1 MLMSGREVRMLAEV
15 MLGEVTENSE
25 ILSYGDY
32 TDTIREQMKHA
43 HEVARQHLQVRL
55 NRQKVHYDSK
65 SFLHKYSVGDYVWYL
80 TERRK
85 LEKIQSY
92 MPFEGPYLVVD
103 RLSDKIVNH
112 NKLKPYKGNI
122 RYKWAKSAIEQARRI
137 TEPLLPV
144 IADDSEDGDEE
155 D

>member
-1 MLMSGREVRMLAEV
+1 MLTEV

-32 TDTIREQMKHA
+32 TEKVRERMKHA

-80 TERRK
+80 TERKSKALYAICRT
-85 LEKIQSY
+85 L
-92 MPFEGPYLVVD
+92 
-103 RLSDKIVNH
+103 LS
-112 NKLKPYKGNI
+112 G
-122 RYKWAKSAIEQARRI
+122 
-137 TEPLLPV
+137 
-144 IADDSEDGDEE
+144 
-155 D
+155 